1 MAKQLVDITAG
12 GSSGTKN
19 DRLYTDAV
27 NAAKKGSTAGILA
40 GAGLGPTTSKTFG
53 SAQDTIDS
61 LRGQTPNDILNAFG
75 PFKNN
80 GSKQTGTP
88 TQTPTT
94 SGGGGG
100 SKVTY
105 IDAAGNAQ
113 KGTTTP
119 TMPETPAE
127 PQRTYLDDMRDQ
139 YQKMYDEAVKA
150 NDAAAKAA
158 AERAQAQV
166 NEGIGS
172 LGDSYGN
179 LNKQLY
185 RDYMES
191 LRVLPQ
197 EMAARGYN
205 GGMSESARL
214 GLDTAYGER
223 LNENE
228 AARIAA
234 EAELRQQAADAEYQA
249 NAARDQANAEAQQNL
264 YANFMNLMLQQ
275 QNDAAQR
282 AQNMAQ
288 YGDFS
293 GYLDLGYTQDQI
305 DQMRKAWIAA
315 NPAMAQALG
324 YVAPVYSS
332 YGGGGGGS
340 AKQTTSGTADTVK
353 AGIDA
358 GMTRNEI
365 WNALAKDYEAGNI
378 TQEEFNNG
386 IHYADYL
393 EAAKAYNQTPTEEG
407 YAKWRK
413 SK

>member
-1 MAKQLVDITAG
+1 MANRVND
-12 GSSGTKN
+12 SGLNTGTNKKL
-19 DRLYTDAV
+19 LYAEAEEK
-27 NAAKKGSTAGILA
+27 AAKAAAAAGAVGSGAGILA
-40 GAGLGPTTSKTFG
+40 GMGIGRNTTAPQPRPTQEPTLTDG
-53 SAQDTIDS
+53 
-61 LRGQTPNDILNAFG
+61 ND
-75 PFKNN
+75 
-80 GSKQTGTP
+80 GSKD
-88 TQTPTT
+88 
-94 SGGGGG
+94 GGY
-100 SKVTY
+100 KVTY
-105 IDAAGNAQ
+105 IDANGDAK
-113 KGTTTP
+113 KGTTA
-119 TMPETPAE
+119 ETPSETTEE

-139 YQKMYDEAVKA
+139 YQKMYDDAVKA
-150 NDAAAKAA
+150 NDAAARAA

-197 EMAARGYN
+197 EMAARGYS

-264 YANFMNLMLQQ
+264 YANFMNLLLQQ

-293 GYLDLGYTQDQI
+293 GYKNLGYTQDQI
-305 DQMRKAWIAA
+305 DQMQKAWIAA
-315 NPAMAQALG
+315 NPELAKTLG
-324 YVAPVYSS
+324 YVKETEPVYGYYRGSGSGQGNVSGSDRGQDIAS
-332 YGGGGGGS
+332 YYEKVNDLLANG
-340 AKQTTSGTADTVK
+340 ATLA
-353 AGIDA
+353 
-358 GMTRNEI
+358 EI
-365 WNALAKDYEAGNI
+365 QAALAKEAKVNKSLTEDQAGDVML
-378 TQEEFNNG
+378 
-386 IHYADYL
+386 YA
-393 EAAKAYNQTPTEEG
+393 N
-407 YAKWRK
+407 YAKRIAPTIGDNNPSLNSFNQYRK
-413 SK
+413 QYI